1 MDERIKSINSSINTD
16 ELRDLI
22 SSISSKEDVVK
33 FKEIVI
39 SGKFYEEFGKVL
51 KENGE
56 IDESYNVSDA
66 EVKNCKRNHFST
78 LFSKN
83 RSIRH
88 NNAIKLFKRI
98 FPNVYK
104 VLSFI
109 KRTA

>member
-66 EVKNCKRNHFST
+66 EK
-78 LFSKN
+78 
-83 RSIRH
+83 
-88 NNAIKLFKRI
+88 KL
-98 FPNVYK
+98 
-104 VLSFI
+104 
-109 KRTA
+109 